1 MALILAAVYSPLLA
15 IERLSVRGEKL
26 VSEKEIKEVSKTKKL
41 LNELTSGI
49 SLKIYYDANHIEN
62 YILKDLSE
70 PSTGFDVLVPIFI
83 IFPTLLFIF
92 SKVYKWKNWKEKLTG
107 KLVKINTED

>member
-1 MALILAAVYSPLLA
+1 
-15 IERLSVRGEKL
+15 
-26 VSEKEIKEVSKTKKL
+26 
-41 LNELTSGI
+41 
-49 SLKIYYDANHIEN
+49 
-62 YILKDLSE
+62 
-70 PSTGFDVLVPIFI
+70 LVPIFI